1 MQVRI
6 ILRNLGG
13 KFCWDSSILYSLKND
28 STLTRQ
34 AKPPPPLIN
43 TRAFQRDELMTSSFI
58 GGDGAVIQP
67 SPPRLSVRH
76 RPPNSMPNW
85 EDTAEDMD
93 NLKDLLL
100 FIGHT
105 SPECIPAGSELI
117 RWPHHLRL
125 HRPCCLNRRKKLSTH
140 CSIRN
145 TLNSIFTRNIET
157 ISGNVIEN
165 KQ

>member
-93 NLKDLLL
+93 NLEDLLL

-105 SPECIPAGSELI
+105 SPECIPAG
-117 RWPHHLRL
+117 RQAD
-125 HRPCCLNRRKKLSTH
+125 
-140 CSIRN
+140 
-145 TLNSIFTRNIET
+145 TLTKPPPSPPTMLPEQ
-157 ISGNVIEN
+157 EEE
-165 KQ
+165 

>member
-43 TRAFQRDELMTSSFI
+43 KRAFQRDEFMTSSFI

-93 NLKDLLL
+93 NLEDLLL

-105 SPECIPAGSELI
+105 SPECWYADHTTSASTDHVAWAGGRSSQRIAPSE
-117 RWPHHLRL
+117 
-125 HRPCCLNRRKKLSTH
+125 TH
-140 CSIRN
+140 WTRFLPE
-145 TLNSIFTRNIET
+145 TLKRSVVM
-157 ISGNVIEN
+157 S
-165 KQ
+165 